1 MRCAGL
7 AILLGSTVFVG
18 CCHTCPRPSIVGI
31 PPAGAERVEL
41 PLPLDAAAQTKLE
54 AYLLHCGPA
63 GGGICENQ
71 LSLEQTCAIQKLRGA
86 LPPSSKD
93 AAKALAACSGTPEF
107 TLQIRDARVAAADDL
122 RGAVVDRFVFVVHPN
137 DPATGVA
144 VLSVFAD
151 YVPVAT
157 P

>member
-1 MRCAGL
+1 MDLVWIAVNRRVFPA
-7 AILLGSTVFVG
+7 AIDHNGRSPCGFRKV
-18 CCHTCPRPSIVGI
+18 H
-31 PPAGAERVEL
+31 E
-41 PLPLDAAAQTKLE
+41 E
-54 AYLLHCGPA
+54 ANHA
-63 GGGICENQ
+63 DHGGGICENQ